1 MARLPGG
8 RKDVRVLVAL
18 SPRMYRQAMTLSI
31 HRNRPGL
38 DVRAAPPEAAAGEI
52 EAFRPHLLVHNDTA
66 PIPEGALD
74 GVPCRVEV
82 LYSDSM
88 SARVLF
94 DRRAEEVVGDM
105 DLGGLLA
112 AVDAAEQ
119 EISQGA
125 GQV

>member
-1 MARLPGG
+1 MMRI
-8 RKDVRVLVAL
+8 LVAL
-18 SPRMYRQAMTLSI
+18 SPRMYCEAMAHSV
-31 HRNRPGL
+31 HSNRPGL
-38 DVRAAPPEAAAGEI
+38 DVRCVPPEDAERKLVV
-52 EAFRPHLLVHNDTA
+52 FRPHLLVHNDTA
-66 PIPEGALD
+66 PIPK
-74 GVPCRVEV
+74 GVLAGVARRVEV

-88 SARVLF
+88 SARVVF
-94 DRRAEEVVGDM
+94 DGQAEEVVGDM